1 MFGGIMTPKSP
12 ISFSCGLILSPLQ
25 NLKVGKKK
33 SKLLSWKIFVRIGRM
48 GMNSVE
54 MLVFRFFRR
63 PNCYSDSWVKRTY
76 WVELQ
81 TNFFTPSIPS
91 QYYLSWTMYFPYYSV
106 PSLTKPIFGL
116 FGQNQSLNIFGIVRG
131 FLKI

>member
-33 SKLLSWKIFVRIGRM
+33 SKLLSWKNFVRIGRM

-91 QYYLSWTMYFPYYSV
+91 QYYLSWTKYI
-106 PSLTKPIFGL
+106 LPIV
-116 FGQNQSLNIFGIVRG
+116 QWSKSNQTNFWQKSKFEQ
-131 FLKI
+131 FWKSKM